1 MICTLSFF
9 MVFGYNRTTTMAKV
23 RLLAVLTIDGCPAE
37 TTMLSGSWLDSDKYG
52 IGALKEE
59 AVSVLD
65 ENMSLISL
73 SNRTEHAGD
82 SLIDIIEATASTAGI
97 INGMMRMRLVD
108 EIVLYQLPVIAG
120 NGRKLFH
127 SSLPESEWICT
138 ENKRWKDGMIRITYK
153 RKTPRKS
160 VVVFKN

>member
-1 MICTLSFF
+1 
-9 MVFGYNRTTTMAKV
+9 MAKV

-82 SLIDIIEATASTAGI
+82 SLIYIIEATASTAGI
-97 INGMMRMRLVD
+97 INGMMRMRLRGSEV
-108 EIVLYQLPVIAG
+108 YQIG
-120 NGRKLFH
+120 
-127 SSLPESEWICT
+127 
-138 ENKRWKDGMIRITYK
+138 KRLSCKCIQSHDDSCACFPYQ
-153 RKTPRKS
+153 
-160 VVVFKN
+160 